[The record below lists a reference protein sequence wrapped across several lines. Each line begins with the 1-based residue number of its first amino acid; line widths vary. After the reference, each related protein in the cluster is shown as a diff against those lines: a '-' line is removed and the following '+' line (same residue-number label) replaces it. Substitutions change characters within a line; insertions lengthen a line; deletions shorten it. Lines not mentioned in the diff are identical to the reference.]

1 MLAQAGA
8 EPPDA
13 EGLGAFSSKAPGQT
27 TYSGAGSS
35 AVSPTP
41 TKPVRGSGSGNTRFA
56 SPANRAASGAAPL
69 KWHLPLRLPDWT
81 VSSKSAR
88 PNRARSGSASGRR
101 NLALS
106 VALSKVLIWV
116 TMTMLSR
123 GMSLPCAVSH
133 PNSFHLA
140 ETSLRFER

>member
-88 PNRARSGSASGRR
+88 PKRVWSGSGRR

-116 TMTMLSR
+116 TMTVLPR

-133 PNSFHLA
+133 PNAFHLV
-140 ETSLRFER
+140 ETSLCFER